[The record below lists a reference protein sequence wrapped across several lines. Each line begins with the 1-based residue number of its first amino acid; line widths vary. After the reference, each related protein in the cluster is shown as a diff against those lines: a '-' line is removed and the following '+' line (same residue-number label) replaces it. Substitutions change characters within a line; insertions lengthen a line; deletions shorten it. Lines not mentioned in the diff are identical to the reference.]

1 MTEAPSEEEIGQLLQ
16 AQQQYQAEAEA
27 IVRQLGLIQLS
38 TEGCEKALS
47 TIKAM
52 GSAEEGQEMLV
63 SIGEGSFIRAR
74 IESKDKVI
82 LGVGAGVS
90 IEKTTSE
97 AEEELTARK
106 AQLVEGANKL
116 NETLMKIDQGM
127 AKVQSVLSEYE
138 RGAAAGSEMVVQ

>member
-1 MTEAPSEEEIGQLLQ
+1 MTEAPSEEEIKQLLQ
-16 AQQQYQAEAEA
+16 AKQQYQAEAEA

-47 TIKAM
+47 TINAM
-52 GSAEEGQEMLV
+52 GSAKEGQEMLV

-138 RGAAAGSEMVVQ
+138 RGSAAGSEMVVQ